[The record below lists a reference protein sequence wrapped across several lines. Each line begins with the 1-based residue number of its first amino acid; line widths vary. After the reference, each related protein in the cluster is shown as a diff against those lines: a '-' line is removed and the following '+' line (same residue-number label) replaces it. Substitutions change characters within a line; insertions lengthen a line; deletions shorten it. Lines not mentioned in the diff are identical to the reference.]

1 MNTKSF
7 SWCTEFKSI
16 IIVDNELFHNIYKVK
31 IGIRPVTDDLEE
43 QSQYFD
49 RLKFLYT
56 YIVANT
62 VITGRDEDLYKI
74 LAVETSNRFIEL
86 PRPPYDQIMAAV
98 LFAKSNAILEGKII
112 VDSLELSSYQGDGI
126 SYTVTKEGSEIE
138 LLDVDK
144 WFSTKYN
151 KFDPWW
157 LRPDTATYDK
167 ELAKG
172 IYTGHFSWQ
181 DHNEHNEPKADPQH
195 EENAKIFEFNPRV
208 LDGGKG
214 KKK

>member
-31 IGIRPVTDDLEE
+31 ISIRPVTDDLEE

-74 LAVETSNRFIEL
+74 LAVETNNRFIEL

-98 LFAKSNAILEGKII
+98 LFAKSNAILEGKIT
-112 VDSLELSSYQGDGI
+112 VDSVELSSYQGDGI

>member
-43 QSQYFD
+43 QTQYFD

-74 LAVETSNRFIEL
+74 LAVETNNRFIEL

-195 EENAKIFEFNPRV
+195 EENAKIFKFNPKV

-214 KKK
+214 KKE

>member
-74 LAVETSNRFIEL
+74 LAVETNNRFIEL
-86 PRPPYDQIMAAV
+86 PRPPYDQIIAAV

-112 VDSLELSSYQGDGI
+112 VDSVELSSYQGDGI

-195 EENAKIFEFNPRV
+195 EENAKIFEFNTRV

>member
-7 SWCTEFKSI
+7 NWSTEFKNI
-16 IIVDNELFHNIYKVK
+16 IIVDNELFHNTYKIK
-31 IGIRPVTDDLEE
+31 IGIRPVTADLEE

-56 YIVANT
+56 YVIANT
-62 VITGRDEDLYKI
+62 IITWREEPLYEI
-74 LAVETSNRFIEL
+74 LENETNNRFLQL
-86 PRPPYDQIMAAV
+86 PKPPYDQIVAAV
-98 LFAKSNAILEGKII
+98 LFSKSNAILEGKII
-112 VDSLELSSYQGDGI
+112 VDSIELSSYQGDGI
-126 SYTVTKEGSEIE
+126 SYTITKEGTELE
-138 LLDVDK
+138 LLDVDN
-144 WFSTKYN
+144 WFSAKYN

-181 DHNEHNEPKADPQH
+181 DHNELKVDTQH
-195 EENAKIFEFNPRV
+195 EDHAKIFEFNPRII
-208 LDGGKG
+208 DGGKG